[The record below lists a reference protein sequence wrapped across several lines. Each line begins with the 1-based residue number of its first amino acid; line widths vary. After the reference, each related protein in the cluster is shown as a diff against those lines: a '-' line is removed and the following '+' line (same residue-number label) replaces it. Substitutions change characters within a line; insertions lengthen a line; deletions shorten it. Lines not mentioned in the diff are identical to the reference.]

1 MWKFGFGMAESL
13 SEIFERL
20 LSKQQILVERYRALE
35 EKLNAADEANQ
46 KLAEE
51 NRKQKVLIEK
61 LETANQYLRIARR
74 IAPDQEAIGKSREL
88 IARLVRDVDKCIEQL
103 RYRNDIF
110 KQLSVWILAG
120 RASCQSSRN
129 IPTDRKTKR

>member
-20 LSKQQILVERYRALE
+20 LSKQQILVERYRILE

-51 NRKQKVLIEK
+51 NHKQKILIEK

-74 IAPDQEAIGKSREL
+74 IAPDQETIGKSREL

-103 RYRNDIF
+103 NE
-110 KQLSVWILAG
+110 
-120 RASCQSSRN
+120 
-129 IPTDRKTKR
+129 

>member
-1 MWKFGFGMAESL
+1 MNEMEEQVISL

-103 RYRNDIF
+103 NE
-110 KQLSVWILAG
+110 
-120 RASCQSSRN
+120 
-129 IPTDRKTKR
+129 